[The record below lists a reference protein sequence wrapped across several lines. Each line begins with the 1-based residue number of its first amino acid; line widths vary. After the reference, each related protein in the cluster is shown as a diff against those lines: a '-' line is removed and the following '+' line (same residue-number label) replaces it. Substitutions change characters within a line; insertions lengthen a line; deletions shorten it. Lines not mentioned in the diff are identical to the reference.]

1 MKREYEKPRLEKHEE
16 LQMVTVQAE
25 NHLGSGPADPK

>member
-16 LQMVTVQAE
+16 LQMVTTQAIS
-25 NHLGSGPADPK
+25 HVSGHVEDV